1 MKRKAFLRIT
11 MLTAAICAAA
21 FLVTSCSAITGSH
34 TADGDADDAAFL
46 ADIMETVV
54 PADQIPTLT
63 TVLQPEAS
71 GKTVYSNDLVKID
84 ASNAAQGYVMI
95 QYTGSVP
102 KIKVQIQK
110 GEGTKYTYDLNAR
123 DTYEV
128 FPLTDGNGTYSIK
141 VYENTTG
148 TKYSTALGQNISVKL
163 ANDFL
168 PFLYPNQY
176 VNFANDS
183 NVVAKAAELVTEDMT
198 DLEMVGAVYNY
209 VVQNLKYDKIK
220 AKTVESGYLPDVDT
234 ILESGKGI
242 CFDYAAVMAA
252 MLRSLN
258 IPTKL
263 VVGYAGSTYHA
274 WISVYV
280 AEEGWLDGVIFFDG
294 SDWER
299 MDPTFASSG
308 KQSEAIMKY
317 IGDGSNYASKFIY

>member
-1 MKRKAFLRIT
+1 MKRKTFLRIT
-11 MLTAAICAAA
+11 VLTAAICAAA
-21 FLVTSCSAITGSH
+21 VLISSCSAAPGGH
-34 TADGDADDAAFL
+34 KADGAADETAFL
-46 ADIMETVV
+46 TDIMETVV
-54 PADQIPTLT
+54 PADQVPTLT
-63 TVLQPEAS
+63 RVLQPAAS
-71 GKTVYSNDLVKID
+71 GRTVYSNDKVKID
-84 ASNAAQGYVMI
+84 ASNADEGYVMI

-123 DTYEV
+123 DAYEV
-128 FPLTDGNGTYSIK
+128 FPLTDGNGTYSVK

-148 TKYSTALGQNISVKL
+148 TKYSTALGRGIDVQLV
-163 ANDFL
+163 NDFL

-176 VNFANDS
+176 VNFSGDS
-183 NVVAKAAELVTEDMT
+183 AVVAKAAELVKGDMT

-220 AKTVESGYLPDVDT
+220 AKTVENGYLPDVDA
-234 ILESGKGI
+234 ILKSGKGI

-252 MLRSLN
+252 MLRALN

-308 KQSEAIMKY
+308 KQSEAIMKF
-317 IGDGSNYASKFIY
+317 IGDNSNYTSKFIY